1 MWKQIY
7 NLSWNNSE
15 LNLLLLFLNLI
26 FQPNKP
32 NPLTVMQNV
41 FSVNASNKIK
51 RFQSDD
57 LAGLFL
63 SKPFNIHRM
72 FCVLVPM
79 TWSIG
84 TRSCLKIH
92 NDREKYIIHG
102 SHVQWLNSTQKKKKK
117 KNLCYNSHK
126 ILYHNDW
133 DNNEC
138 DFL

>member
-1 MWKQIY
+1 
-7 NLSWNNSE
+7 
-15 LNLLLLFLNLI
+15 
-26 FQPNKP
+26 
-32 NPLTVMQNV
+32 MQNV

-84 TRSCLKIH
+84 TRSWLKIH
-92 NDREKYIIHG
+92 IMTERSTLFMAAMFND
-102 SHVQWLNSTQKKKKK
+102 STLHKKK
-117 KNLCYNSHK
+117 KNYAIIHTKYYTIMTGIIMNVISYKFTSVSDNLQLC
-126 ILYHNDW
+126 DQT
-133 DNNEC
+133 
-138 DFL
+138 